1 MAECAWRSG
10 LSCMSKE
17 SGEDSVTSC
26 FHARG
31 NSGLLSVEELRRVC
45 VGGGGRCSCWDVRD
59 FCVPEAISASP
70 LRQCWFGVEATR
82 HSAIFAGNAS
92 RDLSGLVP
100 KKARLSNC
108 LVTSIGVAC
117 GCWQVRQTDEK
128 WPISSNHPRI
138 SVKNCKKR
146 GWLHVKPESTHVRVF
161 PAVPGCM
168 PIPAEC
174 RGKRCQAGRARQA
187 GQAGQAGQVRQ
198 AGKVGKARQA
208 GSSAKRDRREF
219 REGLSPQKACLSLPF
234 RQNRWSR
241 IALPDLEVG
250 QSFRAPH
257 QVSSVP

>member
-138 SVKNCKKR
+138 SVKNCKKK
-146 GWLHVKPESTHVRVF
+146 GV
-161 PAVPGCM
+161 
-168 PIPAEC
+168 
-174 RGKRCQAGRARQA
+174 
-187 GQAGQAGQVRQ
+187 
-198 AGKVGKARQA
+198 
-208 GSSAKRDRREF
+208 
-219 REGLSPQKACLSLPF
+219 
-234 RQNRWSR
+234 
-241 IALPDLEVG
+241 
-250 QSFRAPH
+250 APC
-257 QVSSVP
+257 